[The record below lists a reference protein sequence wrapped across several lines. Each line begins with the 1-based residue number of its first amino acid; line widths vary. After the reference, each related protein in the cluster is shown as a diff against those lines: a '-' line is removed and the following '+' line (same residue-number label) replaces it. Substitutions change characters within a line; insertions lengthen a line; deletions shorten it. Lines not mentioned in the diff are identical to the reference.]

1 MQSHP
6 LRMWAGGGGSG
17 LGTRQVGSWHETR
30 YACGGPW
37 VELATGQLPCI
48 SDRKMAEREEA
59 LQSSSGSYGSEAEPE
74 KDTAYEYLCRLE
86 EAKK

>member
-1 MQSHP
+1 M
-6 LRMWAGGGGSG
+6 R
-17 LGTRQVGSWHETR
+17 
-30 YACGGPW
+30 W
-37 VELATGQLPCI
+37 VELVIGPPLPCI